1 MECSGLFNKNIR
13 VKEEPNDM
21 SLIENN
27 CDMAD
32 EIPDLKNFQLL
43 PILQENSKHNLR
55 KFNLNHNS
63 KFDDDVEIV
72 VECEDVKPNFNS
84 LTVMKIKDD
93 TPNLLRNLRDIDVY
107 KTQNIIK
114 TEPMGEVKNEVFD
127 DDLGKSNL
135 NFDRKLVEKNK
146 KRSKK
151 KFNNEHNL
159 ESHIDTVNRII
170 THACDICGKKFTKKH
185 SLKVHIDVLHRGV
198 RHVCDICG
206 KKFSTKKYL
215 MVHTDVKHRSVTYK
229 VVQFFH
235 N

>member
-1 MECSGLFNKNIR
+1 MECSGLFNKDIR

-27 CDMAD
+27 CNMAD

-84 LTVMKIKDD
+84 LTCIKIEDD
-93 TPNLLRNLRDIDVY
+93 SPNLLRNLRDSDVY

-114 TEPMGEVKNEVFD
+114 TEPMGEVKNEVF
-127 DDLGKSNL
+127 
-135 NFDRKLVEKNK
+135 EM
-146 KRSKK
+146 
-151 KFNNEHNL
+151 FNEE
-159 ESHIDTVNRII
+159 ESQGPH
-170 THACDICGKKFTKKH
+170 
-185 SLKVHIDVLHRGV
+185 
-198 RHVCDICG
+198 
-206 KKFSTKKYL
+206 
-215 MVHTDVKHRSVTYK
+215 
-229 VVQFFH
+229 
-235 N
+235 